1 MAGNRRGGG
10 IAGQAWP
17 FFVGSALIMVAHGLQ
32 GTLIA
37 LRATIEGFPT
47 AATGVVMSGYFVG
60 MLAGSTLSPALVRQV
75 GHVRV
80 FAALASLASVSILT
94 HALFVEVVFWTAM
107 RIVTGF
113 CYAGMYVVVES
124 WLNQQATNRN
134 RGRLLSSYMIIMFAG
149 IAGGQLLLNVADPAD
164 FNLFLLVSI
173 LVSLALVPLL
183 LAARPGPRPRKA
195 RRMTVR
201 ELYRASPL
209 GVVAV
214 VLTGMIHGG
223 LFGMGPV
230 YARTVGFDIGQVA
243 WFMALISLGALFSQ
257 WPLGALSDRFD
268 RRRVMLGVAL
278 VGGAAP
284 AAMAWGVV
292 DPVGDGAFAATFVLG
307 AATLPLYSLNLSQ
320 VNDYLSPRQMVGAS
334 ATLVFISGCGL
345 ITGPVLIAFV
355 LEAAGPAGYLTYVAG
370 LHALLAGFIVFR
382 MHRRPPKPVEEQA
395 GYVPAGTRGSTV
407 LIELAAREGRE
418 LAAGAEPGGTWP
430 DPGPAAGS
438 VPQAGAAFEPGSAS
452 SAPDV
457 LGPDPASGADSQ
469 ARV

>member
-1 MAGNRRGGG
+1 MADRRGAKG

-17 FFVGSALIMVAHGLQ
+17 FFAGTALIMVAHGLQ

-60 MLAGSTLSPALVRQV
+60 MLAGSALSPALVRQV

-113 CYAGMYVVVES
+113 CYAGMYIVVES

-149 IAGGQLLLNVADPAD
+149 VAAGQLLLHVADPAAFD
-164 FNLFLLVSI
+164 LFLLVSI

-214 VLTGMIHGG
+214 VFTGMIHGG

-230 YARTVGFDIGQVA
+230 YARSIGFDVGQVA
-243 WFMALISLGALFSQ
+243 WFMALVMLGALFSQ

-268 RRRVMLGVAL
+268 RRRVMLGVAS

-284 AAMAWGVV
+284 AAMAAGLV
-292 DPVGDGAFAATFVLG
+292 DPAGGGAFAAIFVLG

-320 VNDYLSPRQMVGAS
+320 VNDYLSTRQMVGAS

-345 ITGPVLIAFV
+345 ITGPILVAVV
-355 LEAAGPAGYLTYVAG
+355 LETAGPPGFLGYLAG

-382 MHRRPPKPVEEQA
+382 MHRRAPKPMEEQT
-395 GYVPAGTRGSTV
+395 GYVSAGTRGSAV

-418 LAAGAEPGGTWP
+418 LAGGVESGSP
-430 DPGPAAGS
+430 RPA
-438 VPQAGAAFEPGSAS
+438 P
-452 SAPDV
+452 APEDA
-457 LGPDPASGADSQ
+457 LS
-469 ARV
+469 